1 MSLRGTLSTM
11 RITELLKWVG
21 DFEKSGMLE
30 VERNQICR
38 RVRFVEGKIVACS
51 SQDPPARFGQMLL
64 SDGVITKEQLAEALT
79 LQKSRGGR
87 LGSVLC
93 QMGLLEEDEEQR
105 RITAKAQENIYGLF
119 DWTDAAFRFV
129 SDAEPHEYEMP
140 IEIDLEEVVA
150 RGTQR
155 RSELDQVR
163 IVFDNSGIILSRTAE
178 PIPGRITHNAQAMRI
193 VGSVDGERSLAE
205 VLLHCHT
212 TEHTALKFLHTLHDI
227 GIVEITGLK
236 SIDRNRLSIL
246 DDCPIG
252 ETLPEQQSSP
262 QAEAP
267 TAGPIDIESLREID
281 FPETEE
287 PGLESVF
294 NLIKSERYGAA
305 LDALDQLY
313 RRQPNNPSVRRLM
326 LEAEG
331 AYLDQVRN
339 GELRADRI
347 PMRAASASAEGL
359 ELEASEAFLLN
370 SVDDMTDIQS
380 LLWVAPQG
388 ELEVMRTFE
397 RLLQK
402 GLLEMRDPAP
412 DEKPRSV
419 AAMLAGAFDEE

>member
-11 RITELLKWVG
+11 KITELLKWVG

-38 RVRFVEGKIVACS
+38 RVRFVDGKIVACS

-64 SDGVITKEQLAEALT
+64 SDGVITETQLADALT

-93 QMGLLEEDEEQR
+93 EMGLLEEDEEQR
-105 RITAKAQENIYGLF
+105 QITAKAQENIFGLF

-129 SDAEPHEYEMP
+129 GDAESHEYEMP

-150 RGTQR
+150 RGMQR

-163 IVFDNSGIILSRTAE
+163 IVFDNSGIILSRTDK
-178 PIPGRITHNAQAMRI
+178 PVPGRITHNAQAMRI

-212 TEHTALKFLHTLHDI
+212 TEHTAIKFLHTLHDV

-236 SIDRNRLSIL
+236 SIDCNRLSIL
-246 DDCPIG
+246 DDCPV
-252 ETLPEQQSSP
+252 EESLPGQQP
-262 QAEAP
+262 PAEAKAP
-267 TAGPIDIESLREID
+267 VAGPIDIESLRDID
-281 FPETEE
+281 FPEAEE

-294 NLIKSERYGAA
+294 ELMKNEQYGAA
-305 LDALDQLY
+305 LDSLDQLY
-313 RRQPNNPSVRRLM
+313 QRQPNNPSVRRLM

-331 AYLDQVRN
+331 AYLDQARN

-347 PMRAASASAEGL
+347 PMRAASASADGL
-359 ELEASEAFLLN
+359 ELQASEAFLLN
-370 SVDDMTDIQS
+370 SIDDMTDIQS

-402 GLLEMRDPAP
+402 GLIELRDPAP

-419 AAMLAGAFDEE
+419 AAMLAGAFEDE